1 MLVVVETVNRL
12 AAAAGPM
19 VLAILWQSV
28 LLAAVV
34 ALLVAALRRAAPA
47 VRYWLW
53 QIVAI
58 KLLLMPFWT
67 NTLNIGWPIP
77 AAPGVGTI
85 HESKNFAASKLATA
99 VPSAATGWAIPHTPA
114 PPAAPGYG
122 SEPSFPGALTWS
134 AWLLLAWVAMVL
146 TQFLQLVGQRHRLVK
161 LLRSATA
168 AEDDILSLVQQV
180 SRSLSLNQTP
190 SVLLTME
197 NCSPFVQGILHPR
210 VVLPKSLLETLS
222 PVQLRQVIL
231 HELAHLR
238 RRDLVWC
245 WIPQIARIL
254 FFFNPVAHLVRHRI
268 RLESELAC
276 DQQAMRSECGTPA
289 DYVQTLLLV
298 MSHIPEPPQL
308 QRRSVS

>member
-1 MLVVVETVNRL
+1 MLVVVEAANRL

-19 VLAILWQSV
+19 VLTTLWQSA

-34 ALLVAALRRAAPA
+34 ALLAAALRRAAPA
-47 VRYWLW
+47 LRYWLW

-58 KLLLMPFWT
+58 KLLLMPLWT
-67 NTLNIGWPIP
+67 TSLNIGWPIQP
-77 AAPGVGTI
+77 ASGVGTI
-85 HESKNFAASKLATA
+85 HESKNFAASELAIA

-114 PPAAPGYG
+114 PSATPGYA
-122 SEPSFPGALTWS
+122 SEPSSLGALTWS
-134 AWLLLAWVAMVL
+134 AWSLLAWVAMVL
-146 TQFLQLVGQRHRLVK
+146 TQFLQLVGQRHRLAK

-168 AEDDILSLVQQV
+168 AEDKILSLVQQV
-180 SRSLSLNQTP
+180 SRSLSLNRTP

-210 VVLPKSLLETLS
+210 LVLPKSLLETLS
-222 PVQLRQVIL
+222 PVQLRQVVL

-276 DQQAMRSECGTPA
+276 DQQAMRSEYDTPA

-298 MSHIPEPPQL
+298 MSHISEPTHL
-308 QRRSVS
+308 RRSAAP

>member
-19 VLAILWQSV
+19 VLATLWQSA

-34 ALLVAALRRAAPA
+34 ALLAVALRRAAPA

-67 NTLNIGWPIP
+67 STLNIGWPIP
-77 AAPGVGTI
+77 APPAVATI
-85 HESKNFAASKLATA
+85 PESKNLAQPEVTATVPLAATA
-99 VPSAATGWAIPHTPA
+99 WAPPYTPA
-114 PPAAPGYG
+114 PPSTPGQA
-122 SEPSFPGALTWS
+122 SEPSFLGALTWS
-134 AWLLLAWVAMVL
+134 AWLLLAWAAMVVM
-146 TQFLQLVGQRHRLVK
+146 QFLQLVGQRHRLAK

-168 AEDDILSLVQQV
+168 AEGDILSLVQRLG
-180 SRSLSLNQTP
+180 RSLSLKGTP

-197 NCSPFVQGILHPR
+197 NCSPFVQGIVHPR
-210 VVLPKSLLETLS
+210 LVLPKSLLERLS
-222 PVQLRQVIL
+222 PSQLRQVVL

-245 WIPQIARIL
+245 WIPQIARML
-254 FFFNPVAHLVRHRI
+254 FFFNPVAHLVRRRI
-268 RLESELAC
+268 ELESELAC
-276 DQQAMRSECGTPA
+276 DQQAMRSECGAPA
-289 DYVQTLLLV
+289 DYAQTLLLV
-298 MSHIPEPPQL
+298 MSHLSEPRQL
-308 QRRSVS
+308 QRSSAS

>member
-1 MLVVVETVNRL
+1 MLVVVETLNRL

-19 VLAILWQSV
+19 VLATLWQSA
-28 LLAAVV
+28 LLAGVV
-34 ALLVAALRRAAPA
+34 ALLAAALRRSAPA

-67 NTLNIGWPIP
+67 STLNIGWPIP
-77 AAPGVGTI
+77 PVPGAATI
-85 HESKNFAASKLATA
+85 HESKNLTESELANT
-99 VPSAATGWAIPHTPA
+99 VPAAATGWATPHTPA
-114 PPAAPGYG
+114 PSRPAHT
-122 SEPSFPGALTWS
+122 SEPSSLGALTWS
-134 AWLLLAWVAMVL
+134 AWLLLAWVAIVAM
-146 TQFLQLVGQRHRLVK
+146 QFLQLIGQRRRLAQ
-161 LLRSATA
+161 LLRTATPA
-168 AEDDILSLVQQV
+168 PDDILSLVQQV
-180 SRSLSLNQTP
+180 GRSLSLNQTP

-210 VVLPKSLLETLS
+210 LVLPRSLLETIS

-238 RRDLVWC
+238 RRDLVWS
-245 WIPQIARIL
+245 WIPQLARML
-254 FFFNPVAHLVRHRI
+254 FFFNPVSHLVQRRI

-276 DQQAMRSECGTPA
+276 DQHAMRHDCGTPA

-298 MSHIPEPPQL
+298 MSHISEPPQL